1 MSVPSIEMMI
11 NVSSDISQL
20 ITSYPIDSL
29 PRFPALL
36 SFNKLILSSSLSSS
50 SCSVFSSPHGFFM
63 FLYFIHCEHPETHF
77 PYSTHSLPPGLTISP
92 PLKANS
98 SIFRQCPTSRVTLAF
113 ASRSWFHCSQ
123 FVERI
128 EKKEK
133 KGTRNELKFMLE
145 FLICICQWNGWNQL
159 LIMTNCF
166 FIITVRKCCSVC
178 YFSVNR
184 LQRVL
189 VLLSV

>member
-133 KGTRNELKFMLE
+133 KRDSKWTKISVRVFNLHLPVKWMKSAV
-145 FLICICQWNGWNQL
+145 NYDKL
-159 LIMTNCF
+159 LF
-166 FIITVRKCCSVC
+166 HYHR
-178 YFSVNR
+178 
-184 LQRVL
+184 
-189 VLLSV
+189 